1 MDSTTLAQAF
11 EGYKELVNHA
21 MDEGHEI
28 ADALGFLAQA
38 VDDMNHNDREWSVGA
53 LILFLR
59 ALEKQARDLG
69 TYMDEEGTAR
79 SPKPTAEESAL
90 HEKQDAASR
99 VWSEGMRVI
108 YQHPDLAGDVADALK
123 KIVAKVKTEAGEVEH
138 A

>member
-1 MDSTTLAQAF
+1 MDSALLTESCRGLR
-11 EGYKELVNHA
+11 ELVNHA

-53 LILFLR
+53 LVLLIR

-69 TYMDEEGTAR
+69 EYMDEEGSAR
-79 SPKPTAEESAL
+79 SPKSTAEESAL
-90 HEKQDAASR
+90 HEKQGAASQ
-99 VWSEGMRVI
+99 VWSDGMRVI
-108 YQHPDLAGDVADALK
+108 YQHPEL
-123 KIVAKVKTEAGEVEH
+123 AGEVAGALTGILAKLQAKAQEANH

>member
-11 EGYKELVNHA
+11 DGYKELVNYA

-38 VDDMNHNDREWSVGA
+38 VDDMTHNDREWSVGA
-53 LILFLR
+53 LALFLR
-59 ALEKQARDLG
+59 SLEKRSRDLG
-69 TYMDEEGTAR
+69 TYMDEEGSAR
-79 SPKPTAEESAL
+79 SPKPTAEENAVR
-90 HEKQDAASR
+90 ERQDKASQ
-99 VWSEGMRVI
+99 VWSDGMRVI

-123 KIVAKVKTEAGEVEH
+123 KIVAKVKIEGEEVPH

>member
-1 MDSTTLAQAF
+1 MDSTALTNAY

-28 ADALGFLAQA
+28 ASALGFLAQA
-38 VDDMNHNDREWSVGA
+38 VDDMDHNDREWSVGA
-53 LILFLR
+53 LVRLLR

-79 SPKPTAEESAL
+79 SPKMTEAESARR
-90 HEKQDAASR
+90 EQEDAAAK

-108 YQHPDLAGDVADALK
+108 CQHP
-123 KIVAKVKTEAGEVEH
+123 EFAGEVAE
-138 A
+138 ALKAILAKVSAEG